1 MVYLRKITTYNN
13 FWLQRIIYTCE
24 FLIQQINCRM
34 ATGQSKVIEQQMS
47 VMSHCT
53 AGCHRRTDDSTR
65 TIPRL
70 LAQTDKTLPV
80 PEINFNVMYQQLLQ
94 RNRHRCVEN
103 SDQPLH
109 VQYTSRHLMATS
121 AIHWLANWHHWGG
134 HCWPVYGLYAGV

>member
-24 FLIQQINCRM
+24 FLIQQSNCRM
-34 ATGQSKVIEQQMS
+34 ATGQSKIIEQQMS

-80 PEINFNVMYQQLLQ
+80 PEISFNVIINIYCSATDTGVSRTPISHYMY
-94 RNRHRCVEN
+94 
-103 SDQPLH
+103 SI
-109 VQYTSRHLMATS
+109 HLD
-121 AIHWLANWHHWGG
+121 I
-134 HCWPVYGLYAGV
+134 